1 MKLNRLFNVLQLVFV
16 VLFTIGVT
24 GYFAPLGVDS
34 HHDGILIK
42 PAIDV
47 LHGKML
53 FADTFTQ
60 YGALT
65 TLVQAWALHFFG
77 EYLIVI
83 KYLTVF
89 FYGTIA
95 LVLWLFWKKFIPPL
109 LSTLSILIWVGLFG
123 FYDYWGLLPW
133 SSVYALL
140 CQMLALY
147 LLILW
152 ARHKKQWM
160 LGIVGVF
167 AALAF
172 WFRQPTGI
180 YIFGAVILFWAV
192 AKIKKI
198 QLPSLLPLFLGFFLV
213 HFVFFVWLIK
223 NNALDAWWL
232 QSILAAYGFQNAV
245 ATQYRFPIFQISQLL
260 PPSES
265 AVSIWVIFPAVVL
278 YQGYKLLIIKKL
290 SVKNIQ
296 LLATV
301 SMCLFSWLQYYPMG
315 DPAHALWAA
324 TPMIGFYLYF
334 AWNNAYK
341 NKKKFI
347 VFFLLLLFLAP
358 DVFNRMRDAKKK
370 LLTPYYTFSKETILK
385 GMKETKVNYDYFLTI
400 IDKIQLYEKSHP
412 NTFVVTLATDALYSL
427 FGKNDINCSR
437 FTVGWEWDLL
447 NTNITKEY
455 KAATKA
461 CIDKFKP
468 LVITDRNHYNPP
480 FYTPFTPRP
489 NTGHTDYLL
498 APSLP

>member
-1 MKLNRLFNVLQLVFV
+1 MKLDRLFNALQLMFV
-16 VLFTIGVT
+16 VLFTVGIT
-24 GYFAPLGVDS
+24 GYFAPLGIDA

-42 PAIDV
+42 PAVDV

-65 TLVQAWALHFFG
+65 TLMQAWSLHFFG

-89 FYGTIA
+89 FYGAIA

-152 ARHKKQWM
+152 AQYKKQWM
-160 LGIVGVF
+160 IGIVGVF
-167 AALAF
+167 AALGF

-180 YIFGAVILFWAV
+180 YIFGAVILFWIV

-198 QLPSLLPLFLGFFLV
+198 QLPSLLPLFLGFFFIHLI
-213 HFVFFVWLIK
+213 FFVWLIK
-223 NNALDAWWL
+223 NNALGAWWL
-232 QSILAAYGFQNAV
+232 QSISAAYGFQNAV

-265 AVSIWVIFPAVVL
+265 AVSIWVIFPVVVL
-278 YQGYKLLIIKKL
+278 YQGYKLLILKKL
-290 SVKNIQ
+290 NVRNLQ

-341 NKKKFI
+341 NKKKIYSFFPSSFI
-347 VFFLLLLFLAP
+347 
-358 DVFNRMRDAKKK
+358 
-370 LLTPYYTFSKETILK
+370 S
-385 GMKETKVNYDYFLTI
+385 
-400 IDKIQLYEKSHP
+400 
-412 NTFVVTLATDALYSL
+412 
-427 FGKNDINCSR
+427 CSR
-437 FTVGWEWDLL
+437 CV
-447 NTNITKEY
+447 
-455 KAATKA
+455 
-461 CIDKFKP
+461 
-468 LVITDRNHYNPP
+468 
-480 FYTPFTPRP
+480 
-489 NTGHTDYLL
+489 
-498 APSLP
+498 